1 MLSNQPENP
10 HEIDYDSLFA
20 DLGEAALRDDSN
32 DFREAACRFM
42 EIRAQLMEEH
52 PNKWVAMGKD
62 GVIAVGDSIEEVVA
76 ATRAKGIST
85 ADVTI
90 EYLDAELH
98 PLTSRRSAGD
108 SAFSA

>member
-20 DLGEAALRDDSN
+20 EISEAALRDDSN
-32 DFREAACRFM
+32 DFREAAGRFI
-42 EIRAQLMEEH
+42 EIRAQLTEEH
-52 PNKWVAMGKD
+52 PNKWIAMGKD
-62 GVIAVGDSIEEVVA
+62 GVIAVSDSLDESIT
-76 ATRAKGIST
+76 ATSAKGIST

-98 PLTSRRSAGD
+98 PLTSRRSA
-108 SAFSA
+108 